1 MDNTKILIIEDDKSI
16 RTFIVMSLTGEN
28 YTCLEAANG
37 TEGIEIFKKEKLNLI
52 LLDLGLPDIDGN
64 DVLKYIRKESDIP
77 IIIVSARGKDD
88 EKVYALDA
96 GADDYLTK
104 PFSLNE
110 LLARIRVVLRRE
122 ANKNSDKRE
131 LKAFE
136 VNGLK
141 IDFDK
146 RIVTVD
152 EKVVHLTPLEYNI
165 IVLFANNAGK
175 VLTHKQIIKEI
186 WNTFIEDD
194 MHTLRVN
201 MANIRK
207 KIEKDSAR
215 PKYIVTEIGVGY
227 RLLNEELSN

>member
-1 MDNTKILIIEDDKSI
+1 MDNKKILIIEDDKAI
-16 RTFIVMSLTGEN
+16 RTFIVMSLIGEN
-28 YTCLEAANG
+28 YICLEATKG
-37 TEGIEIFKKEKLNLI
+37 TEGIDIFKKEKLDLI

-64 DVLKYIRKESDIP
+64 DVLKYVRKESDVP
-77 IIIVSARGKDD
+77 IIVVSARGRDD
-88 EKVYALDA
+88 EKVYALDL

-110 LLARIRVVLRRE
+110 LLARIRVVLRRF
-122 ANKNSDKRE
+122 NKETDGKKLSF
-131 LKAFE
+131 FE
-136 VNGLK
+136 INGLK

-152 EKVVHLTPLEYNI
+152 GNIVHLTPLEYNI
-165 IVLFANNAGK
+165 IVLFAQNAGK

-227 RLLNEELSN
+227 RLLNEELLN

>member
-1 MDNTKILIIEDDKSI
+1 MDNKKILIIEDDKSI
-16 RTFIVMSLTGEN
+16 RAFMLMSLTGEN
-28 YTCLEAANG
+28 YICVEATKG
-37 TEGIEIFKKEKLNLI
+37 TEGIELFEKEKPDLI

-64 DVLKYIRKESDIP
+64 DVLKYIRKVSNVP

-110 LLARIRVVLRRE
+110 LLARIRVILRRG
-122 ANKNSDKRE
+122 ANKETKI
-131 LKAFE
+131 FE

-141 IDFDK
+141 IDVDN

-152 EKVVHLTPLEYNI
+152 GNTIHLTPLEYNI
-165 IVLFANNAGK
+165 VVLFAQNAGK
-175 VLTHKQIIKEI
+175 VLTHRQIIKEI

-207 KIEKDSAR
+207 KIEKNSAR
-215 PKYIVTEIGVGY
+215 PKYIITEIGVGY
-227 RLLNEELSN
+227 RLLNEELSNQ

>member
-1 MDNTKILIIEDDKSI
+1 MDNKKILIIEDDKSI
-16 RTFIVMSLTGEN
+16 RTFIVMSLIGEN
-28 YTCLEAANG
+28 YICLEATKG
-37 TEGIEIFKKEKLNLI
+37 TEGIDIFKKEKLDLI

-64 DVLKYIRKESDIP
+64 DVLKYIRKESDVP
-77 IIIVSARGKDD
+77 IIVVSARGRDD
-88 EKVYALDA
+88 EKVYALDL

-110 LLARIRVVLRRE
+110 LLARIRVVLRRF
-122 ANKNSDKRE
+122 NKEIDGKKLSF
-131 LKAFE
+131 FE
-136 VNGLK
+136 INGLK

-152 EKVVHLTPLEYNI
+152 GNIVHLTPLEYNI
-165 IVLFANNAGK
+165 IVLFAQNAGK